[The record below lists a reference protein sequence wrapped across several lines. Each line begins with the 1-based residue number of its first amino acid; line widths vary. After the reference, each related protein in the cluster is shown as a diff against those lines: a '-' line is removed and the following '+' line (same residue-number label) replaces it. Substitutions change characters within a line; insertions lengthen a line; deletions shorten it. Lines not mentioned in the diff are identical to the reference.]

1 MLRKRAGGGRDR
13 SNGLPARG
21 RAVLRMVPPLQI
33 ILGGLF
39 YRLGPSGL
47 TSAPF
52 WQAAPLVAA
61 PLYSFAGTGIV
72 GATAIVANLLVA
84 AFDDTISQEQTVIET
99 TSTAVIAVI
108 ALAVNRLT
116 TRYSRR
122 LASARYA
129 SETAQRAV
137 LPTPERHIGGLEV
150 AARYLAADIDARI
163 GGDMYAVQDTEYGV
177 RIIIGDVR
185 GKGLGAVEAV
195 AVVIGAFR
203 EVAEQEPNLAGVARR
218 LEHALQREGAR
229 REGLDQSE
237 GFTTAVLVEIG
248 PDAPVLRV
256 VNRGHPSPRLLYED
270 GEAARI
276 VPDEYALPLGMG
288 ELGVWPDEIDEV
300 PFPPG
305 TSLVLFTDGVTE
317 ARDTHGVFYDPLER
331 MRGRIFTG
339 PDRILDGLID
349 DVARHTGGLIADD
362 MALLAIRHPHAHTVI
377 TRPPSA

>member
-1 MLRKRAGGGRDR
+1 
-13 SNGLPARG
+13 
-21 RAVLRMVPPLQI
+21 MVPPLQI